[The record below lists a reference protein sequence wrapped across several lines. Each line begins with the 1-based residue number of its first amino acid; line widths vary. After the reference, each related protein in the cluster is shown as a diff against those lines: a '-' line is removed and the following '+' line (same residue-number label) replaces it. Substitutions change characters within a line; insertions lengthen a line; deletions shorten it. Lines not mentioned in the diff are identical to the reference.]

1 MHVFFILQNIYDTP
15 INSDNY
21 VKIDVVDAND
31 EIPKFLNID
40 PQTGNIGLSVLENE
54 AVGTSVQSV
63 SAIDA
68 DETALF
74 KEVIMTE
81 VFRKMKD
88 FPQCYVNGVEHLFMT
103 YLLLANCEMEVI
115 AQ

>member
-1 MHVFFILQNIYDTP
+1 VLRYFIQNIFDTP

-21 VKIDVVDAND
+21 PKIVVEDAND

-54 AVGTSVQSV
+54 PAGTAVQSV

-68 DETALF
+68 DETEAF
-74 KEVIMTE
+74 KRVIT
-81 VFRKMKD
+81 R
-88 FPQCYVNGVEHLFMT
+88 
-103 YLLLANCEMEVI
+103 LLCI
-115 AQ
+115 